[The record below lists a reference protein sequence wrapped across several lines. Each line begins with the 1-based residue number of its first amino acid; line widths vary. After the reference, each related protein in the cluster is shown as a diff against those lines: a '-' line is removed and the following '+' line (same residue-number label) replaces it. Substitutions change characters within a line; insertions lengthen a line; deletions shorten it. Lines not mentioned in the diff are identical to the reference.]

1 MWWRFRDCCTLQKED
16 IFPLWTYFR
25 TTVCSSGDSGCFPW
39 QLPTLIWQLCK
50 LDLVRD
56 ALTNFYCNRFSP
68 FSVWNRARCVSTL
81 LLSPRRIDLNI
92 DDIDPSIVLVLD
104 QCKWNCPHFINEQLH
119 TGEQCSIHIL
129 HYTLCPL
136 PSLALTFC
144 RIASIQV
151 VCPTVQG
158 REKKKKEKPNLKLLL
173 KNNKILVLL
182 DIKPL
187 L

>member
-39 QLPTLIWQLCK
+39 QLPTVIWQLCK

-56 ALTNFYCNRFSP
+56 ALTNLYCNRISP
-68 FSVWNRARCVSTL
+68 FSVWNRARCVKVAAQPFSTDASIQILMTSIPAL
-81 LLSPRRIDLNI
+81 L
-92 DDIDPSIVLVLD
+92 LVLD

-129 HYTLCPL
+129 HYTLA
-136 PSLALTFC
+136 PSPPWIWPFVA
-144 RIASIQV
+144 
-151 VCPTVQG
+151 
-158 REKKKKEKPNLKLLL
+158 
-173 KNNKILVLL
+173 
-182 DIKPL
+182 
-187 L
+187 